1 VPLEYEHRLKVHVG
15 KGNNSCMVTGLI
27 ARRTWFAFTE
37 RPEEANFVW
46 TQLKVVDFYKKQQVI
61 LLEV

>member
-1 VPLEYEHRLKVHVG
+1 MG
-15 KGNNSCMVTGLI
+15 KGNNSCMVAGLI

-46 TQLKVVDFYKKQQVI
+46 TQLKAVDFYKKQQAI